1 MEDKGDMCVRGEKS
15 LENGGRL
22 EMVLHV
28 AGGLLPSERS
38 YHTLPMILSFC
49 LEELSRKANVMKPV
63 LNLISKLP
71 NRS

>member
-1 MEDKGDMCVRGEKS
+1 
-15 LENGGRL
+15 
-22 EMVLHV
+22 MVLHV